1 MRELLARLYDWLRR
15 DRLDADLAEELRFH
29 HEHLARDERARDE
42 RAGDARPDEAA
53 TYASRRRLGNVTRV
67 REDARDRWSIPWV
80 DNLQQDI
87 RYAVRGLR
95 REPGFAAAVI
105 LTLGL
110 GIGANAAMFNVID
123 QLMFRPFAYLRDPAH
138 VHRVYLRLPGTER
151 LLTSESF
158 TDAR

>member
-15 DRLDADLAEELRFH
+15 DRLDAELAEELRFH
-29 HEHLARDERARDE
+29 REHLARDERARDA
-42 RAGDARPDEAA
+42 RADEADHA
-53 TYASRRRLGNVTRV
+53 ARRRLGNVTRV
-67 REDARDRWSIPWV
+67 REQARDRWSIPWL
-80 DNLQQDI
+80 DHLQQDV
-87 RYAVRGLR
+87 RYAIRGLR

-123 QLMFRPFAYLRDPAH
+123 QLMFRPFAYLRDPAR

-151 LLTSESF
+151 LLRNESF
-158 TDAR
+158 PYAR